1 MRKSLLNLFLIPC
14 ILLSGCGRNTL
25 KAATNEAAVT
35 ADTINK
41 TYESMDRDLTVFR
54 ESILKLAYIV
64 SSNGPMD
71 RNVRFDAGN
80 QILKALECDQK
91 QADTWKAWAKKL
103 TSDVDDPMHPQV
115 SDELYNSIVKDLT
128 NSYQNIKTK
137 GSALKKKSN
146 ELNYKLAVLSGH
158 AGNSGCNHTF
168 MLFSTVSGL
177 LALFGAYAL
186 RQKIVAFLAFLFKK

>member
-1 MRKSLLNLFLIPC
+1 MRKFLLNLFLIQC
-14 ILLSGCGRNTL
+14 ILLSGCGRNGL
-25 KAATNEAAVT
+25 KATSKEAAVT
-35 ADTINK
+35 ADTLSK
-41 TYESMDRDLTVFR
+41 TYESMDRDMVVFR
-54 ESILKLAYIV
+54 ESILKLAYVV

-71 RNVRFDAGN
+71 RNARFDAGN

-137 GSALKKKSN
+137 GSLFKKKTN
-146 ELNYKLAVLSGH
+146 ELNYKLAVLSGQ

-168 MLFSTVSGL
+168 VLFSTVSGL

-186 RQKIVAFLAFLFKK
+186 RQKILALLASLFKK

>member
-1 MRKSLLNLFLIPC
+1 MHKFLLNLFLIPC
-14 ILLSGCGRNTL
+14 ILLGGCGRNAL
-25 KAATNEAAVT
+25 KVTSKEAAVT
-35 ADTINK
+35 ADTLSK
-41 TYESMDRDLTVFR
+41 TYESMDRDMVVFR
-54 ESILKLAYIV
+54 ESILKLAYVV

-91 QADTWKAWAKKL
+91 QADTWKGWAKKL

-128 NSYQNIKTK
+128 HSYQNIKTK
-137 GSALKKKSN
+137 GSSLKKKSN
-146 ELNYKLAVLSGH
+146 ELNYKLAVLSGQ
-158 AGNSGCNHTF
+158 AGNSGCNHTLV
-168 MLFSTVSGL
+168 LFSTVSGL

-186 RQKIVAFLAFLFKK
+186 RQKFLAFLAPLFKK